1 MSADQP
7 VAAALVGLGR
17 WGQNLARAAQVRPE
31 GGLRIAAAVTRSP
44 AKARAFC
51 EEQGIALRDDL
62 DALLADPGIEAL
74 VLATPHSQHCAQIK
88 NAAAAGKH
96 VFVEKPLALTLAEA
110 EEAVA
115 ACAAAGVVL
124 AVGFN
129 RRFLPAYRALCENH
143 AVGRLGEA
151 LHIEGNF
158 SGSFGFGYTAEMWRG
173 SPAENPA
180 GGMAAMGIHV
190 LDAMIHLLG
199 PLRAVATTSRRRV
212 LEAPIDDTTISLLEF
227 ESGATGSLSTIMA
240 TPSHWR
246 LQLFGSKGW
255 AAMPDQ
261 ERLVVSALEGEPSE
275 TRFDPAD
282 TLTDELAAFARTIRQ
297 GETYPVS
304 TDEALAGVAAFE
316 AIARSAAAGGRRV
329 EVASL

>member
-1 MSADQP
+1 MSVDRP

-17 WGQNLARAAQVRPE
+17 WGRNLATAAQSRPQ
-31 GGLRIAAAVTRSP
+31 GGLRIAAAATRSP
-44 AKARAFC
+44 AKAKAFC
-51 EEQGIALRDDL
+51 DEQGIALCDDL
-62 DALLADPGIEAL
+62 GVLLADPGIEAV

-88 NAAAAGKH
+88 AAAAVGKH

-129 RRFLPAYRALCENH
+129 RRFLPAYRALCESY
-143 AVGRLGEA
+143 AAGTLGEA
-151 LHIEGNF
+151 LHVEGNF
-158 SGSFGFGYTAEMWRG
+158 SGSFGYGYTADMWRG
-173 SPAENPA
+173 SSAENPA

-199 PLRAVATTSRRRV
+199 PLRRVTTRSRRRV
-212 LEAPIDDTTISLLEF
+212 LEALVDDTTISLLEF
-227 ESGATGSLSTIMA
+227 EGGATGSLSTIMA

-261 ERLVVSALEGEPSE
+261 ARLVVSTLEGEPSE

-282 TLTDELAAFARTIRQ
+282 TLTDELEAFARTIRR
-297 GETYPVS
+297 GEAYPVT
-304 TDEALAGVAAFE
+304 TDEALAGVGAFE
-316 AIARSAAAGGRRV
+316 AIARSAAEGGRTI
-329 EVASL
+329 EVASV